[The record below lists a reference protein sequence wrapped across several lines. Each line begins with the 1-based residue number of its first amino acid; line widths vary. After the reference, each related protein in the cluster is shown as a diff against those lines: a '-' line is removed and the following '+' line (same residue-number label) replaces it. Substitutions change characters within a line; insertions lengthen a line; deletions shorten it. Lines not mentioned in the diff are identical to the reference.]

1 MVNIDG
7 LPLFKSS
14 SLQLWP
20 ILIRFSS
27 FKPVPVALY
36 CGYKKPDMGEY
47 LAEFVGEIEKL
58 LSEPLVVNGSSYE
71 LSIYTFTCDASA
83 RALLKGIVQHTGY
96 YACERCTMKRTSIEV
111 CIVYDRI
118 EERTLRSN
126 DTFMSVGYVEKDEI
140 GKSHQLAPSAVR
152 RLNIDMIYGFNLDYI
167 HMVCLGDVRWML
179 YYFKRHFK
187 SMFDGQLSQSSL
199 NEITSH
205 LLSFKGK
212 LPSEF
217 ARQPRSFNGLD
228 WWKATELR
236 SFLIYTWPIALKGV
250 SYYKHFLSLPL
261 SVKILCDD
269 NEMKHVFLVLASQLF
284 CLQQ

>member
-20 ILIRFSS
+20 VLIRFSS

-152 RLNIDMIYGFNLDYI
+152 RLNTDMIYGF
-167 HMVCLGDVRWML
+167 RL
-179 YYFKRHFK
+179 YTH
-187 SMFDGQLSQSSL
+187 
-199 NEITSH
+199 
-205 LLSFKGK
+205 
-212 LPSEF
+212 
-217 ARQPRSFNGLD
+217 GLF
-228 WWKATELR
+228 R
-236 SFLIYTWPIALKGV
+236 
-250 SYYKHFLSLPL
+250 
-261 SVKILCDD
+261 
-269 NEMKHVFLVLASQLF
+269 
-284 CLQQ
+284 

>member
-1 MVNIDG
+1 MNQDTLPKDSRTLLKIDQKAASTTLFNGKYTYFGVRKLKRLWQQTINLMVNIDG

-20 ILIRFSS
+20 VLIRFSS

-58 LSEPLVVNGSSYE
+58 LSEPLVANGSSYE

-152 RLNIDMIYGFNLDYI
+152 RLNIDMIYGFRLYT
-167 HMVCLGDVRWML
+167 HGLFRWCEV
-179 YYFKRHFK
+179 
-187 SMFDGQLSQSSL
+187 D
-199 NEITSH
+199 
-205 LLSFKGK
+205 
-212 LPSEF
+212 
-217 ARQPRSFNGLD
+217 A
-228 WWKATELR
+228 
-236 SFLIYTWPIALKGV
+236 
-250 SYYKHFLSLPL
+250 
-261 SVKILCDD
+261 
-269 NEMKHVFLVLASQLF
+269 VLF
-284 CLQQ
+284 